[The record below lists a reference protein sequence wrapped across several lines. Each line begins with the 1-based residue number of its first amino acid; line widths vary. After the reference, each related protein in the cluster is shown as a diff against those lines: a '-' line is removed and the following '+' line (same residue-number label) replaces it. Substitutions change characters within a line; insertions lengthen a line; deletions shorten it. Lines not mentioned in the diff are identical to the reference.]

1 MNAPASFSMRG
12 MVKHYPGVTAVDGV
26 DLECGAGEIHAIAGE
41 NGAGKSTLMRILYG
55 MTRPDGGEMEV
66 NGKSHAPAGPRDAL
80 TSGVG
85 MVHQH
90 FMLIPPFTVLENAIL
105 GEEPRRGGVRID
117 RERARA
123 ELLATAEAYG
133 MDLDPDAPVE
143 DLSVGER
150 QRLEI
155 IKVLM
160 RGARV
165 LILDEPTAVL
175 VPSEVRALMETLRS
189 LAADGAS
196 IVFITH
202 RLREVLELA
211 DRVTV
216 MRAGR
221 VVGVRDA
228 ASSSERD
235 LAKLMVGREPA
246 PPDGTPRQAPGEPV
260 LTLRSVGEKGGR
272 AAGRLRD
279 VSFDVRAGEI
289 LGIAGVEGNGQ
300 RELTEILGGL
310 RPFAGEVHLGG
321 ESIAG
326 VSPGVIRRMGLAHV
340 PEDRVL
346 GGLVGPMTV
355 GENLILGREAQGRF
369 RSGLSLHPGRIKEYA
384 ESRIRTFDIRPADPG
399 VKAESLSG
407 GNQQKV
413 VFAREAEG
421 EPRILVAAHP
431 TRGVDVGAMEA
442 IHREILALRDA
453 GVGILLVSADLSE
466 VLMLSD
472 RIVVLYTGLIA
483 KEFRRGEADEESLG
497 VVMTGGT
504 LDDQVA

>member
-1 MNAPASFSMRG
+1 
-12 MVKHYPGVTAVDGV
+12 
-26 DLECGAGEIHAIAGE
+26 
-41 NGAGKSTLMRILYG
+41 
-55 MTRPDGGEMEV
+55 
-66 NGKSHAPAGPRDAL
+66 
-80 TSGVG
+80 
-85 MVHQH
+85 
-90 FMLIPPFTVLENAIL
+90 
-105 GEEPRRGGVRID
+105 
-117 RERARA
+117 
-123 ELLATAEAYG
+123 
-133 MDLDPDAPVE
+133 
-143 DLSVGER
+143 
-150 QRLEI
+150 
-155 IKVLM
+155 
-160 RGARV
+160 
-165 LILDEPTAVL
+165 
-175 VPSEVRALMETLRS
+175 
-189 LAADGAS
+189 
-196 IVFITH
+196 
-202 RLREVLELA
+202 
-211 DRVTV
+211 
-216 MRAGR
+216 
-221 VVGVRDA
+221 
-228 ASSSERD
+228 
-235 LAKLMVGREPA
+235 
-246 PPDGTPRQAPGEPV
+246 
-260 LTLRSVGEKGGR
+260 
-272 AAGRLRD
+272 
-279 VSFDVRAGEI
+279 
-289 LGIAGVEGNGQ
+289 
-300 RELTEILGGL
+300 
-310 RPFAGEVHLGG
+310 
-321 ESIAG
+321 
-326 VSPGVIRRMGLAHV
+326 
-340 PEDRVL
+340 VL